1 MAHIVLLGDS
11 IFVNAAYVR
20 GGPAVIDHLH
30 RELGTKHRASLL
42 AVDGS
47 LTNDVPRQVRSVP
60 DEATH
65 LIVSMGGNDALGHS
79 DILDRPVKSTAETLR
94 LLSRVRREFESS
106 YRQALTACLRKNLPV
121 IVCTIYNGNFPD
133 ADYQERASVALSVF
147 NDTILRIAREQRCP
161 TIELRSVCT
170 SSDDYANPI
179 EPSAEGGKKI
189 AHAIVES
196 VLQS

>member
-11 IFVNAAYVR
+11 IFDNAAYVR

-60 DEATH
+60 DDATH

-79 DILDRPVKSTAETLR
+79 DILDRPVKSSADALR

-121 IVCTIYNGNFPD
+121 IVCTIYNGNFP
-133 ADYQERASVALSVF
+133 
-147 NDTILRIAREQRCP
+147 
-161 TIELRSVCT
+161 
-170 SSDDYANPI
+170 
-179 EPSAEGGKKI
+179 
-189 AHAIVES
+189 
-196 VLQS
+196 